1 MITRYSRPEMRAVW
15 TDENKL
21 KLWLQIE
28 LLASEALVKEGVV
41 PTRDCKKIKVG
52 CAKWFANL
60 PGLVARQ
67 RELEKVLNHDVIAF
81 TTAVA
86 EAINDKASRWFHF
99 GLTSSDVGDT
109 CYAVQ
114 MQQSADLLIA
124 DVKKLLPVIA
134 RRAWEYKFT
143 PCIGRSHG
151 IHAEPTTFGLK
162 LALMHDEFKR
172 ALRRLETAREVVSV
186 GKISGAVGTSAH
198 LSPRVEAYVCKKLGL
213 RPAPIATQVVQR
225 DIHAEFQS
233 AMALVGASIE
243 RWTVEFRHLQRTE
256 VLEAEEPFS
265 KGQKGS
271 SAMPHKRNPIT
282 WERLTGL
289 ARVLRGNALAALE
302 NVALWHERDIS
313 HSSVERIIFP
323 DSCTLLDY
331 MFGLL
336 TRLMDGLAVYP
347 ENMKKNLGL
356 SLGMWNSQTVLLALI
371 RKGLTREAA
380 YKLVQDASMKTWEV
394 KHAGR
399 DDADFVEVLKATPEV
414 AKHFKRGELEKLCSL
429 AFHFKEVNRRFKRIG
444 AIVIPDNRT
453 KKTKV
458 TKKLETGRF
467 VFFAPSKFHSTA
479 RRRPTA
485 GLPPAE
491 MLSPASYNQKT
502 SLALFVPSRIR
513 LRDIL
518 SRPHFPNRLYA
529 CPIRHLLSSP
539 RFHTSPQFSLA

>member
-1 MITRYSRPEMRAVW
+1 MITRYSRPEMRAIW

-21 KLWLQIE
+21 KIWLQIE

-41 PTRDCKKIKVG
+41 PRKDFAKIKAG
-52 CAKWFANL
+52 CDKWFADL
-60 PGLVARQ
+60 PGLVTRQ
-67 RELEKVLNHDVIAF
+67 RELEKTLNHDVIGF

-86 EAINDKASRWFHF
+86 EAINDDASRWFHF

-114 MQQSADLLIA
+114 MKESADILIGDA
-124 DVKKLLPVIA
+124 KKLLPVIA
-134 RRAWEYKFT
+134 KRAKEHKLT

-162 LALMHDEFKR
+162 LALMYEEFRR
-172 ALRRLETAREVVSV
+172 ALTRLQFARATVAV

-198 LSPRVEAYVCKKLGL
+198 LSPRVEAYVCKKLGIF
-213 RPAPIATQVVQR
+213 PAPIATQVVQR
-225 DIHAEFQS
+225 DIHAEFQITL
-233 AMALVGASIE
+233 ALIGASIE
-243 RWTVEFRHLQRTE
+243 RWAVEFRHLQRTE
-256 VLEAEEPFS
+256 VLEAEEPFT

-289 ARVLRGNALAALE
+289 ARVLRGNAIAALE

-336 TRLMDGLAVYP
+336 TRLMEGIVVYP
-347 ENMKKNLGL
+347 ANMKKNLGL

-371 RKGLTREAA
+371 KKGLTREAA
-380 YKLVQDASMKTWEV
+380 YKLVQDNAMKTWEV

-399 DDADFVEVLKATPEV
+399 DDADFVKQLKSDPAV
-414 AKHFKRGELEKLCSL
+414 AKHFEKGELEKLCSL
-429 AFHFKEVNRRFKRIG
+429 DFHFKEVNSRFR
-444 AIVIPDNRT
+444 
-453 KKTKV
+453 
-458 TKKLETGRF
+458 KL
-467 VFFAPSKFHSTA
+467 
-479 RRRPTA
+479 
-485 GLPPAE
+485 GL
-491 MLSPASYNQKT
+491 
-502 SLALFVPSRIR
+502 
-513 LRDIL
+513 
-518 SRPHFPNRLYA
+518 
-529 CPIRHLLSSP
+529 
-539 RFHTSPQFSLA
+539 